1 MSHSQMLKTRRA
13 KQRTRK
19 DLAGVAKRA
28 KKLRKQDGKMVSA
41 DAEPV
46 RNFVFEAYHVNN

>member
-1 MSHSQMLKTRRA
+1 MGHSQMLKARRA

-28 KKLRKQDGKMVSA
+28 KKLAKQSGKAVGA
-41 DAEPV
+41 DAKGNALP
-46 RNFVFEAYHVNN
+46 